1 MFTRY
6 PEPGLAK
13 TRLIPALGP
22 EGAAAVHAEMIRH
35 TMATV
40 DAFGAASPAVE
51 VSVWHAGGDRD
62 RFEAFS
68 GRGRDYRPQAEG
80 DLGDRMRDAFNA
92 LLADGSSAVLIGTDS
107 PGLSP
112 RILGDAFEALDTA
125 DLVLGPATD
134 GGYYLIGLRRP
145 APALFERM
153 PWGTAAVREETLA
166 RAARLGLRV
175 RLLEELDDVDEPA
188 DLPVW
193 YRALSAGQFQDAP
206 WLSVVI
212 PTLDEAT
219 CIAGTVGSVLRAGV
233 EVIVADGG
241 STDATT
247 ERARVAGA
255 RVISAPRGRGPQ
267 MNAGAAVARGE
278 ALLFLHADTTLPG
291 DYPELVRRTLA
302 SGPVALGAFRLRIDR
317 PGFGVRL
324 VEAGVRARCAVLRL
338 PYGDQAFF
346 LRKETFRA
354 LGGYPEIPLM
364 EDVAIVRRAR
374 ALGAIRVVAEHV
386 STSGRRW
393 AAAGVLRMSLV
404 NLTCALGAS
413 LGVAPGT
420 LAAWRDRLSGGPR
433 HQDAPAARSGPV
445 SGEEAGAHD
454 GRQRVSGP

>member
-6 PEPGLAK
+6 PEPGRAK

-22 EGAAAVHAEMIRH
+22 EGAAAVHAGMIRH

-40 DAFGAASPAVE
+40 DAFVAASPAVE
-51 VSVWHAGGDRD
+51 VSVWHAGGGRD
-62 RFEAFS
+62 RFEALS
-68 GRGRDYRPQAEG
+68 GRARDYRPQVEG
-80 DLGDRMRDAFNA
+80 DLGERMRDAFST
-92 LLADGSSAVLIGTDS
+92 LVADGSSAVLIGTDS

-112 RILGDAFEALDTA
+112 RILGDAFDALDAA

-134 GGYYLIGLRRP
+134 GGYYLIGLRHP

-153 PWGTAAVREETLA
+153 PWGTAAVREETLS

-193 YRALSAGQFQDAP
+193 YGARSPGQVQDAP

-212 PTLDEAT
+212 PTLDEAA
-219 CIAGTVGSVLRAGV
+219 CIAGAVGSVLRAGV

-302 SGPVALGAFRLRIDR
+302 AGPVALGAFRLRIDR
-317 PGFGVRL
+317 PGFGIRL

-346 LRKETFRA
+346 LRAETFRA

-374 ALGAIRVVAEHV
+374 ALGSIRVISEHV

-420 LAAWRDRLSGGPR
+420 LGAWRDRLSGGPR
-433 HQDAPAARSGPV
+433 PAVRPCR
-445 SGEEAGAHD
+445 EEPT
-454 GRQRVSGP
+454 GRGSKQVPTMDDSA